1 LRLAHDDAREINLDG
16 CRSLADLRHAF
27 LVALNP
33 TELRYE
39 GAIRAPLLTPAPL
52 TREVPCCLSAESG
65 SVIKGERRRTMT
77 GRADFTQEEWELVL
91 EGPPSA
97 GMIVVTAQR
106 GGTFRE
112 SIAMAKAYVE
122 ARRQHGE
129 SELLDEIVAAKPER
143 DHTRYHSVEE
153 LKQHGLQHL
162 RDAVELLERK
172 ASAEEVEDYRR
183 FVLTLADRVANA
195 HREGGEAVSDAER
208 TAIEEISASLGK
220 ADR

>member
-1 LRLAHDDAREINLDG
+1 
-16 CRSLADLRHAF
+16 
-27 LVALNP
+27 
-33 TELRYE
+33 
-39 GAIRAPLLTPAPL
+39 
-52 TREVPCCLSAESG
+52 
-65 SVIKGERRRTMT
+65 MT

-97 GMIVVTAQR
+97 GIIVVTAQR

-143 DHTRYHSVEE
+143 DHTRYNSVEE

-172 ASAEEVEDYRR
+172 ATAEEVEDYRR

-195 HREGGEAVSDAER
+195 HREGGEMVSDAER
-208 TAIEEISASLGK
+208 AAIGEISASLGN
-220 ADR
+220 ADK